1 MMSIGSGLTLLIS
14 LLFILCNIDSAS
26 PDITIFA
33 RCLTHRD
40 YTGLVSVAH
49 CCLRQFLTHM
59 LAVILCRRNEIERK
73 DVVTVVHIS
82 CC

>member
-14 LLFILCNIDSAS
+14 LLFILYDIDSAS

-40 YTGLVSVAH
+40 CTGLVSVAH
-49 CCLRQFLTHM
+49 CCLRQFLTHKQPVTCM
-59 LAVILCRRNEIERK
+59 HATRAINTYMRTGVS
-73 DVVTVVHIS
+73 VV
-82 CC
+82 